1 LPSFPLKN
9 ELLETISFF
18 FRKIVLLLLQHHI
31 MFKRF
36 VIVLGLISTVGL
48 GDLFAQDPEFTQ
60 FYANPLYLN
69 PAFAGTARCPRVCF
83 NYRNQWPGIS
93 GTFVTY
99 SASYDQHIDA
109 IGGGVGLI
117 MTNDRAGQA
126 TINTTNISG
135 IYSYQLNVS
144 REFSI
149 KMGLQA
155 TFMQKSVDWTK
166 LNFGDM
172 IDPRR
177 GFIYN
182 TNEVPG
188 VTNKTNVDFSAGVLG
203 YSRKYFFGF
212 AVHHITEPDEGFLG
226 TSKLP
231 MKYTGHAGAVIPLG
245 GKYSESS
252 ISPNILFQKQQDFQQ
267 LNLGVYVTK
276 GPIVGGVWY
285 RNADSFILLVGF
297 QQDLFKFGYS
307 YDVTISKLTNATAGS
322 HELSFQM
329 QFQCKPKKKK
339 FRTISCP
346 SF

>member
-1 LPSFPLKN
+1 
-9 ELLETISFF
+9 
-18 FRKIVLLLLQHHI
+18 
-31 MFKRF
+31 MMKRL
-36 VIVLGLISTVGL
+36 VIVLALLTVSM

-69 PAFAGTARCPRVCF
+69 PAFAGTARCPRICL
-83 NYRNQWPGIS
+83 NYRNQWPGIT

-109 IGGGVGLI
+109 IQGGVGFLF
-117 MTNDRAGQA
+117 TNDRAGQA

-135 IYSYQLNVS
+135 MYSYQMNIT
-144 REFSI
+144 REFSM
-149 KMGLQA
+149 KVGLQA
-155 TFMQKSVDWTK
+155 TYAQKSVDWSK

-177 GFIYN
+177 GFVYN
-182 TNEVPG
+182 TSEVPN
-188 VTNKTNVDFSAGVLG
+188 VTSRTNVDFSAGLLG
-203 YSRKYFFGF
+203 YSRRYFFGF

-226 TSKLP
+226 QSKLP

-245 GKYSESS
+245 GSRYSESN
-252 ISPNILFQKQQDFQQ
+252 ISPNLLYQKQGDFEQ
-267 LNLGVYVTK
+267 LNLGVYFTK
-276 GPIVGGVWY
+276 GPIVGGAWY
-285 RNADSFILLVGF
+285 RNRDSFILLLGF

-307 YDVTISKLTNATAGS
+307 YDVTVSKLTNATAGS

-329 QFQCKPKKKK
+329 QFECKPKKKK
-339 FRTISCP
+339 FRTVSCP

>member
-1 LPSFPLKN
+1 
-9 ELLETISFF
+9 
-18 FRKIVLLLLQHHI
+18 

-99 SASYDQHIDA
+99 SASYDQHIDE
-109 IGGGVGLI
+109 IGGGIGLI

-135 IYSYQLNVS
+135 IYSYLLNVS

-267 LNLGVYVTK
+267 LNLGIYITK

>member
-1 LPSFPLKN
+1 
-9 ELLETISFF
+9 
-18 FRKIVLLLLQHHI
+18 

-99 SASYDQHIDA
+99 SASYDQHIDE
-109 IGGGVGLI
+109 IGGGIGLI

-188 VTNKTNVDFSAGVLG
+188 VTNKPNVDFSAGVLG

-267 LNLGVYVTK
+267 LNLGIYITK

>member
-1 LPSFPLKN
+1 
-9 ELLETISFF
+9 
-18 FRKIVLLLLQHHI
+18 

>member
-1 LPSFPLKN
+1 
-9 ELLETISFF
+9 
-18 FRKIVLLLLQHHI
+18 
-31 MFKRF
+31 MMKRM
-36 VIVLGLISTVGL
+36 VIAFSLVATAGL
-48 GDLFAQDPEFTQ
+48 GDLIAQDPEFTQ

-69 PAFAGTARCPRVCF
+69 PAFAGTARCPRICL

-109 IGGGVGLI
+109 IKGGVGFL

-135 IYSYQLNVS
+135 IYSYQLNIT
-144 REFSI
+144 REFSMKI
-149 KMGLQA
+149 GFQA
-155 TFMQKSVDWTK
+155 TYAQKSVDWSK

-177 GFIYN
+177 GFVYN
-182 TNEVPG
+182 TSEVPNL
-188 VTNKTNVDFSAGVLG
+188 TSRTNVDFSAGLLG
-203 YSRKYFFGF
+203 YSRRYFFGA

-226 TSKLP
+226 VSKLP
-231 MKYTGHAGAVIPLG
+231 MKFTGHAGAVIPLG
-245 GKYSESS
+245 GRYGDSFV
-252 ISPNILFQKQQDFQQ
+252 SPNVLYQQQGDFQQ
-267 LNLGVYVTK
+267 LNLGIYFTK
-276 GPIVGGVWY
+276 GPIVGGAWY
-285 RNADSFILLVGF
+285 RNRDSFILLLGF

-307 YDVTISKLTNATAGS
+307 YDVTVSKLTNATAGS

-329 QFQCKPKKKK
+329 QFECKPKKKK
-339 FRTISCP
+339 FRTVSCP

>member
-1 LPSFPLKN
+1 MLK
-9 ELLETISFF
+9 
-18 FRKIVLLLLQHHI
+18 RV
-31 MFKRF
+31 
-36 VIVLGLISTVGL
+36 VIALGLIVTAGL
-48 GDLFAQDPEFTQ
+48 GDLMAQDPEFTQ

-69 PAFAGTARCPRVCF
+69 PAFAGTARCPRICL

-99 SASYDQHIDA
+99 SASYDQHIDG
-109 IGGGVGLI
+109 IGGGLGFI

-135 IYSYQLNVS
+135 IYSYQLNIT

-149 KMGLQA
+149 KVGLQA
-155 TFMQKSVDWTK
+155 TYMQKSVDWNK

-177 GFIYN
+177 GFVYS
-182 TNEVPG
+182 TAEVPN
-188 VTNKTNVDFSAGVLG
+188 VTSRTNVDFSAGLLG
-203 YSRKYFFGF
+203 YSRRYFFGF

-226 TSKLP
+226 PSKLP
-231 MKYTGHAGAVIPLG
+231 MKFTGHAGAVIPLG
-245 GKYSESS
+245 GRYGESS

-267 LNLGVYVTK
+267 LNLGLYFTK
-276 GPIVGGVWY
+276 GPIVGGLWY
-285 RNADSFILLVGF
+285 RNQDSFILLIGF

-307 YDVTISKLTNATAGS
+307 YDVTVSKLTNATAGS

-339 FRTISCP
+339 FRTVSCP

>member
-1 LPSFPLKN
+1 
-9 ELLETISFF
+9 
-18 FRKIVLLLLQHHI
+18 

-99 SASYDQHIDA
+99 SASYDQHIDE
-109 IGGGVGLI
+109 IGGGIGLI

-267 LNLGVYVTK
+267 LNLGIYITK

>member
-1 LPSFPLKN
+1 
-9 ELLETISFF
+9 
-18 FRKIVLLLLQHHI
+18 
-31 MFKRF
+31 MMKRL
-36 VIVLGLISTVGL
+36 VIVLALSTAAV

-69 PAFAGTARCPRVCF
+69 PAFAGAARCPRICL
-83 NYRNQWPGIS
+83 NYRNQWPGIT

-109 IGGGVGLI
+109 IQGGVGFLF
-117 MTNDRAGQA
+117 TNDRAGQA

-135 IYSYQLNVS
+135 MYAYQLNIT
-144 REFSI
+144 REFSMKI
-149 KMGLQA
+149 GMQA
-155 TFMQKSVDWTK
+155 TYAQKSVDWSK

-177 GFIYN
+177 GFVYN
-182 TNEVPG
+182 TSEVPN
-188 VTNKTNVDFSAGVLG
+188 VTSRTNVDFSAGLLG
-203 YSRKYFFGF
+203 YSRRYFFGF

-226 TSKLP
+226 QSKLP

-245 GKYSESS
+245 GRYGESN
-252 ISPNILFQKQQDFQQ
+252 ISPNILYQKQGDFEQ
-267 LNLGVYVTK
+267 LNLGIYFTK
-276 GPIVGGVWY
+276 GPIVGGAWY
-285 RNADSFILLVGF
+285 RNRDSFILLLGF

-307 YDVTISKLTNATAGS
+307 YDVTVSKLTNATAGS

-329 QFQCKPKKKK
+329 QFECRPKKKK
-339 FRTISCP
+339 FRTVSCP